1 MLKLSRMGIR
11 NLAANDFVYSRGLN
25 YYKNHHVINASYSN
39 KNKQYRIVVKGNNDY
54 IVSISEK
61 GDGSFSYACNCP
73 GSLKEEGACKHVI
86 AAVTFLMKYQEK
98 NQMKEPMTEE
108 EKNVYQILDY
118 FDEQED
124 IVTAGEIFHLEVTIV
139 IPNIY
144 HENDRSAYLTLHAG
158 SGKMYKIQSIK
169 KFLLDYNAG
178 ENIVLGKDF
187 KFIAGESE
195 FDRNSQ
201 SIINYLSQVLDLHNM
216 LDQVNSKNIFMKS
229 QMILS
234 VQMLFTIFRLLGQIP
249 FNLKLMTKGYGKI
262 RYKKGNPKVHYELS
276 VEDENSI
283 GLDCCEGENII
294 PILDSGK
301 LLYYRGFVYEPDA
314 QFIQNFLPFYKNMGR
329 SRKSLVFRGEQKER
343 FLETVLPRIN
353 HTLYINVPEELKSLY
368 IYEDLK
374 PSIYMDKYNNDI
386 KAELRFNYGEHEFN
400 AFESGSA
407 GGYIIVRQKEKEEE
421 MIRLLESMDFEIHK
435 NYFLLNNEAKIFEF
449 LTEGIKR
456 LEEMC
461 TIYYSSD
468 FKKIGI
474 KSAGKFK
481 TNLRLSS
488 DLNLLE
494 FNIENTT
501 IPKEELNELFRNYR
515 LKKKYYRLKNGDFID
530 LENDDIVA
538 MAGILENLNVP
549 VKDLKEDTLTLTKN
563 KALYLNEALKDKN
576 IETKKSQDFV
586 DLIEGILSPGE
597 IEYEV
602 PDSIQADLRPYQ
614 KVGYQWLRT
623 LAEHGLGGILADD
636 MGLGKTLQSIV
647 YITAALQQNPGEHFL
662 IVCPTS
668 LVYNWKE
675 ELEKFA
681 PFIRCDIVTGA
692 PKNRQ
697 ATIEGYKNL
706 DVLITSYPLIRRD
719 IELYESITFHTVV
732 IDEAQYIKNAGS
744 LSAQSVK
751 RLKTKNRFALTGTP
765 IENSLSELWSI
776 FDFLMPMYLLSHSKF
791 VNQYEKPILRND
803 KEALE
808 DLGRHIHPFILR
820 RMKKEVLT
828 ELPDKIETKM
838 LVDMTEEQRKVYNAF
853 IENIRGELGI
863 NIEGTNMEQ
872 SKIKILAALT
882 RLRQI
887 CCHPS
892 TFLDQYEGGS
902 GKLDL
907 LMDIVLEAIANE
919 HRILI
924 FSQFTSMLQIIAERL
939 KKENIEFFNLEGS
952 TPGDVR
958 SDYVKR
964 FNAGEGSV
972 FLISLKAGG
981 TGLNLVGADM
991 VIHYDPWWNPAVE
1004 DQATDRAYRIG
1015 QKNSVQVI
1023 RLITQGTIEEK
1034 INKLQMRKKDL
1045 SDSVIQTKELFINML
1060 SREELEELFTI

>member
-1 MLKLSRMGIR
+1 MGIR

-54 IVSISEK
+54 MVSISEK

>member
-1 MLKLSRMGIR
+1 MLKLSRVGIR

-25 YYKNHHVINASYSN
+25 YYKNHHVVNASYSK
-39 KNKQYRIVVKGNNDY
+39 KNKQYRIVVKGNNNYMVQITEKENGNFDY
-54 IVSISEK
+54 T
-61 GDGSFSYACNCP
+61 CNCP

-86 AAVTFLMKYQEK
+86 AALTFLMKYQEK
-98 NQMKEPMTEE
+98 DSTKEPMTEE
-108 EKNVYQILDY
+108 EKDAYQIIEY
-118 FDEQED
+118 FDRQEE
-124 IVTAGEIFHLEVTIV
+124 IITAGEIFHLEVTIT
-139 IPNIY
+139 IPSIY
-144 HENDRSAYLTLHAG
+144 RETDRTAYLSLHAG
-158 SGKMYKIQSIK
+158 SSKMYKIQSIK
-169 KFLLDYNAG
+169 RFLMEYNNG
-178 ENIVLGKDF
+178 ENIALGKDF
-187 KFIAGESE
+187 RFIAGESE

-201 SIINYLSQVLDLHNM
+201 QILEYLINIMDLHDM
-216 LDQVNSKNIFMKS
+216 LDQDNNKNIFMKS
-229 QMILS
+229 QMMLS
-234 VQMLFTIFRLLGQIP
+234 AKMLVNIFRLLGQNP
-249 FNLKLMTKGYGKI
+249 FNLKLYQKGYGKI

-276 VEDENSI
+276 VEEDESI
-283 GLDCCEGENII
+283 SLDCREGENII
-294 PILDSGK
+294 PIMDSGK
-301 LLYYRGFVYEPDA
+301 LLYYRGIVYEPDA
-314 QFIQNFLPFYKNMGR
+314 QFIQNYLPFYRSLGR
-329 SRKSLVFRGEQKER
+329 SKKSLIFRGEQKER
-343 FLETVLPRIN
+343 FLESVLPRIN
-353 HTLYINVPEELKSLY
+353 HTLCVNIPEELKDLY
-368 IYEDLK
+368 IYEELK
-374 PSIYMDKYNNDI
+374 PSLYLDKYNNDI
-386 KAELRFNYGEHEFN
+386 KAELRFGYGEHEFN
-400 AFESGSA
+400 AFESGSRD
-407 GGYIIVRQKEKEEE
+407 GFIVVRQKEKEEE
-421 MIRLLESMDFEIHK
+421 FIHLLETMDFEPHK
-435 NYFLLNNEAKIFEF
+435 NYFLLTDDAKIFDF
-449 LTEGIKR
+449 LTNGVLE
-456 LEEMC
+456 LEEVMNL
-461 TIYYSSD
+461 YYSSD

-474 KSAGKFK
+474 RNSGSFK

-494 FNIENTT
+494 FDIKNDT
-501 IPKEELNELFRNYR
+501 IPKDELRELFRNYR

-530 LENDDIVA
+530 LEGEDIAA
-538 MAGILENLNVP
+538 MAGILDNLNVTI
-549 VKDLKEDTLTLTKN
+549 KDLKEETLTLPKN
-563 KALYLNEALKDKN
+563 TALYLNEVLKDNN
-576 IETKKSQDFV
+576 IETEKSKDFL
-586 DLIEGILSPGE
+586 DMIDGILAPAE
-597 IEYEV
+597 EEYAL
-602 PDSIQADLRPYQ
+602 PDNIQADLRSYQ

-647 YITAALQQNPGEHFL
+647 YIAASLQNNPGEHFL

-668 LVYNWKE
+668 LTYNWKE
-675 ELEKFA
+675 ELEKFT
-681 PFIRCDIVTGA
+681 PFIRAKIVTGA
-692 PKNRQ
+692 PKDRQ
-697 ATIEGYKNL
+697 SAIEGYQDC

-719 IELYESITFHTVV
+719 IELYEKILFHTVF
-732 IDEAQYIKNAGS
+732 IDEAQFIKNAGS

-751 RLKTKNRFALTGTP
+751 RLNTKNRFALTGTP

-776 FDFLMPMYLLSHSKF
+776 FDFLMPLYLLSHSKF
-791 VNQYEKPILRND
+791 VSQYEKPILHKD
-803 KEALE
+803 EEALKN
-808 DLGRHIHPFILR
+808 LGRHIHPFILR

-838 LVDMTEEQRKVYNAF
+838 LVDMTDEQRQVYNAF
-853 IENIRGELGI
+853 IQNIRGELGI
-863 NIEGTNMEQ
+863 NIEGASMEQ

-907 LMDIVLEAIANE
+907 LMDIVPEAIANE

-939 KKENIEFFNLEGS
+939 KKENIEFFYLEGS

-981 TGLNLVGADM
+981 TGLNLVGADT

-1034 INKLQMRKKDL
+1034 IYKLQMRKKDL

-1060 SREELEELFTI
+1060 TREELEELFTI

>member
-11 NLAANDFVYSRGLN
+11 NLAPNDFVYSRGLN
-25 YYKNHHVINASYSN
+25 YYKNHHVVNASYSK
-39 KNKQYRIVVKGNNDY
+39 KNKQYRIVVKGNNNY
-54 IVSISEK
+54 MVTVSEK
-61 GDGSFSYACNCP
+61 ENGNFDYSCNCP
-73 GSLKEEGACKHVI
+73 DSLKDNGACKHVI
-86 AAVTFLMKYQEK
+86 AALTFLMKYQEK
-98 NQMKEPMTEE
+98 DQMKEPMTEE
-108 EKNVYQILDY
+108 ERNIFQILEY
-118 FDEQED
+118 FDRQED
-124 IVTAGEIFHLEVTIV
+124 IITAGEIFHLDATIT
-139 IPNIY
+139 IPGIY
-144 HENDRSAYLTLHAG
+144 HENDKTAYLTLHAG
-158 SGKMYKIQSIK
+158 SKKMYKIQSIK
-169 KFLLDYNAG
+169 RFLMDYCNG
-178 ENIVLGKDF
+178 ENIALGKDF

-201 SIINYLSQVLDLHNM
+201 VILDYLIEIMDLHDI
-216 LDQVNSKNIFMKS
+216 LDQESSKNVFEKS
-229 QMILS
+229 QM
-234 VQMLFTIFRLLGQIP
+234 MLTSRMLLHVFRLLGENP
-249 FNLKLMTKGYGKI
+249 FNLKLYQKGYGKI
-262 RYKKGNPKVHYELS
+262 RYVKGNPKVHYELS
-276 VEDENSI
+276 VEEENSI
-283 GLDCCEGENII
+283 SLDCREGENII
-294 PILDSGK
+294 PIMDSGK
-301 LLYYRGFVYEPDA
+301 LLYYRGVVYEPDK
-314 QFIQNFLPFYKNMGR
+314 QFIQNYLPFYRSLGR
-329 SRKSLVFRGEQKER
+329 SKKPLVFKNEQKER
-343 FLETVLPRIN
+343 FLESVLPKIN
-353 HTLYINVPEELKSLY
+353 HTLHVNVPEELQDLY
-368 IYEDLK
+368 IYEELK
-374 PSIYMDKYNNDI
+374 ANLYLDKYNNDI
-386 KAELRFNYGEHEFN
+386 KAELRFGYGEYEFN
-400 AFESGSA
+400 AFESGNS
-407 GGYIIVRQKEKEEE
+407 GGYIVVRQKEKEEE
-421 MIRLLESMDFEIHK
+421 MIHLLETMDFEPHK
-435 NYFLLNNEAKIFEF
+435 NYFLLNNDAKIYEF
-449 LTEGIKR
+449 LTEGIKD
-456 LEEMC
+456 LEGIC
-461 TIYYSSD
+461 TLYYSSD

-474 KSAGKFK
+474 RNSGNFK

-494 FNIENTT
+494 FDIENTI

-530 LENDDIVA
+530 LESQDITE
-538 MAGILENLNVP
+538 MANILDRLNVT
-549 VKDLKEDTLTLTKN
+549 VKDLKEETLTLPKN
-563 KALYLNEALKDKN
+563 TALYLNEVLKESN
-576 IETKKSQDFV
+576 IEAQKSHEFLQ
-586 DLIEGILSPGE
+586 LIDGILAPNSK
-597 IEYEV
+597 EYEV
-602 PDSIQADLRPYQ
+602 PDCIHAELRPYQ

-647 YITAALQQNPGEHFL
+647 YIASALIQELDSHFL

-681 PFIRCDIVTGA
+681 PFIRSNIVTGA
-692 PKNRQ
+692 PKDRQ
-697 ATIEGYKNL
+697 ATIENYKEC

-719 IELYESITFHTVV
+719 IETYETIMFHTVF
-732 IDEAQYIKNAGS
+732 IDEAQFIKNAGS

-751 RLKTKNRFALTGTP
+751 RLQTKNRFALTGTP

-776 FDFLMPMYLLSHSKF
+776 FDFLMPLYLLSHAKF
-791 VNQYEKPILRND
+791 VNQYEKPILKND
-803 KEALE
+803 ESALK

-838 LVDMTEEQRKVYNAF
+838 LVDMTDEQRKVYNAF
-853 IENIRGELGI
+853 IENIRGELGLSI
-863 NIEGTNMEQ
+863 PGANMEQ

-892 TFLDQYEGGS
+892 TFLEQYEGGS

-907 LMDIVLEAIANE
+907 LMEIVPEAIANE

-939 KKENIEFFNLEGS
+939 KKQNIEFFYLDGA

-981 TGLNLVGADM
+981 TGLNLVGADT

-1034 INKLQMRKKDL
+1034 IYKLQMRKKDL
-1045 SDSVIQTKELFINML
+1045 SDSVIETKELFINML

>member
-1 MLKLSRMGIR
+1 MGIR

>member
-11 NLAANDFVYSRGLN
+11 SLAANDFVYSRGIN
-25 YYKNHHVINASYSN
+25 YYKNHHVVNASYSN
-39 KNKQYRIVVKGNNDY
+39 KSKQYRIVVKGNNNY
-54 IVSISEK
+54 MVTIGEK
-61 GDGSFSYACNCP
+61 EDGSFDYSCNCP

-86 AAVTFLMKYQEK
+86 AALTFLMKYQEQ
-98 NQMKEPMTEE
+98 NQKKEPMTEE
-108 EKNVYQILDY
+108 EKNANQILDY
-118 FDEQED
+118 FEQQED
-124 IVTAGEIFHLEVTIV
+124 IVTNGEIFHLEVTIV
-139 IPNIY
+139 VPGIY
-144 HENDRSAYLTLHAG
+144 HEYDKSAYLCLHAG
-158 SGKMYKIQSIK
+158 SSKKYKIQSIK
-169 KFLLDYNAG
+169 KFLLDYSNG
-178 ENIVLGKDF
+178 ENITLGKDF
-187 KFIAGESE
+187 KFVAGESE

-201 SIINYLSQVLDLHNM
+201 SILNYLIQILDLHDM
-216 LDQVNSKNIFMKS
+216 LEQENSKNIFMKS
-229 QMILS
+229 QMMLS
-234 VQMLFTIFRLLGQIP
+234 SKMLVSIFRLLGQNP
-249 FNLKLMTKGYGKI
+249 FNLKLMNKGYGKI
-262 RYKKGNPKVHYELS
+262 RYKKGNPKIHYELA
-276 VEDENSI
+276 VEEDDGIS
-283 GLDCCEGENII
+283 LDCREGENII
-294 PILDSGK
+294 PIMDSGK
-301 LLYYRGFVYEPDA
+301 LLYYRGFVYEPDDL
-314 QFIQNFLPFYKNMGR
+314 FILNYLPFYKSLGK
-329 SRKSLVFRGEQKER
+329 RKKPLVFQGEQKER
-343 FLETVLPRIN
+343 FLEYVLPKIN
-353 HTLYINVPEELKSLY
+353 HTLYINVPEELKEIY

-374 PSIYMDKYNNDI
+374 PSLYMDKYNNDI
-386 KAELRFNYGEHEFN
+386 KAELRFRYGEHEFN
-400 AFESGSA
+400 AFESGSSD
-407 GGYIIVRQKEKEEE
+407 GYIVVRQKEKEEE
-421 MIRLLESMDFEIHK
+421 IIHYLENMDFECHK
-435 NYFLLNNEAKIFEF
+435 NYFLMNNDAKIYEF
-449 LTEGIKR
+449 LTSGIKE
-456 LEEMC
+456 LEEIC
-461 TIYYSSD
+461 TLFYSAD
-468 FKKIGI
+468 FKKIGV
-474 KSAGKFK
+474 KNSGSFK

-494 FNIENTT
+494 FDIENSLV
-501 IPKEELNELFRNYR
+501 PKEELNELFRNFR
-515 LKKKYYRLKNGDFID
+515 LKKKYYRLRSGDFID
-530 LENDDIVA
+530 LEDENIVA
-538 MAGILENLNVP
+538 MANILDKLNVT
-549 VKDLKEDTLTLTKN
+549 VKDLKEETLTLAKN
-563 KALYLNEALKDKN
+563 KALYLNEALKDTN
-576 IETKKSQDFV
+576 IQTEKSRDFEA
-586 DLIEGILSPGE
+586 LIEGILSPDA

-602 PDSIQADLRPYQ
+602 PASIDATLRPYQ

-647 YITAALQQNPGEHFL
+647 YISAELQQNPGEHFL

-681 PFIRCDIVTGA
+681 PFIRSSIVTGA
-692 PKNRQ
+692 PKDRQ
-697 ATIEGYKNL
+697 ATIEKYEQV

-719 IELYESITFHTVV
+719 IELYETIRFHTVF

-751 RLKTKNRFALTGTP
+751 RLVTKNRFALTGTP

-776 FDFLMPMYLLSHSKF
+776 FDFLMPMYLLTHSKF
-791 VNQYEKPILRND
+791 VNQYEKPILKND
-803 KEALE
+803 QTALQ
-808 DLGRHIHPFILR
+808 DLGKHIHPFILR

-828 ELPDKIETKM
+828 ELPDKIETKI

-853 IENIRGELGI
+853 IENIRGELGFDG
-863 NIEGTNMEQ
+863 EVVSMEQ

-892 TFLDQYEGGS
+892 TFLEQYEGGS

-907 LMDIVLEAIANE
+907 LMDIVPEAIANE

-924 FSQFTSMLQIIAERL
+924 FSQFTSMLQIIAKRL
-939 KKENIEFFNLEGS
+939 KKEKIEFFYLEGS

-981 TGLNLVGADM
+981 TGLNLVGADT

-1023 RLITQGTIEEK
+1023 RLITKGTIEEK